1 LNRNTKRFAISVGL
15 LLFILTYGTVGF
27 YFLSDG
33 KNSLLDCFYMTFIT
47 ITTIGYGELLTFSNL
62 EHARIF
68 ILFLAATGIGAFTY
82 ILSNITAFVI
92 SDELLKNYKERKMK
106 EIIKK
111 LENHYLI
118 CGSGDIGHRIAEE
131 LKETK
136 RSFILIDKEI
146 HQDYLAANPDLLF
159 LHGDATD
166 EEILTDA
173 GIEKAKGLFAVTGD
187 DNYNLVITFTAKQ
200 LNNNLRIISKIR
212 DIKNGDKIKKAGAD
226 SVISPYNV
234 GGLRIVS
241 EMVRPTV
248 VSFLDTMLRDKD
260 KSLRIEEIIVPEK
273 VVGRKISSLN
283 MNIGN
288 ELLLIALKTKED
300 WLFNPDDSTT
310 LSKDDVLIVMTTP
323 EAKLKIEKLIF
334 ESRD

>member
-1 LNRNTKRFAISVGL
+1 MKRNTKRFLISIGL
-15 LLFILTYGTVGF
+15 LLFILSYGTFGF
-27 YFLSDG
+27 YFLSEG
-33 KNSLLDCFYMTFIT
+33 QNSLLDCFYMTFIT
-47 ITTIGYGELLTFSNL
+47 ITTIGYGELLKFPNI

-68 ILFLAATGIGAFTY
+68 IIFLAITGIGAFTY

-131 LKETK
+131 LSETK

-146 HQDYLAANPDLLF
+146 NQDYLNTNPDLLF
-159 LHGDATD
+159 VHGDATD
-166 EEILTDA
+166 ESILTQC
-173 GIEKAKGLFAVTGD
+173 GITKAAGLFAVTGD

-200 LNNNLRIISKIR
+200 LNPNLRIISKIR

-248 VSFLDTMLRDKD
+248 VSFLDTMLRDKE
-260 KSLRIEEIIVPEK
+260 KSLRIEEISVPQK
-273 VVGRKISSLN
+273 LDGKKISDLN
-283 MNIGN
+283 INYEN
-288 ELLLIALKTKED
+288 EALLIALKVDGD
-300 WLFNPDDSTT
+300 WIFNPVNSTV
-310 LSKDDVLIVMTTP
+310 LKKDDVLILMTTP
-323 EAKLKIEKLIF
+323 EAKNKVEKLIL
-334 ESRD
+334 EG

>member
-1 LNRNTKRFAISVGL
+1 
-15 LLFILTYGTVGF
+15 
-27 YFLSDG
+27 
-33 KNSLLDCFYMTFIT
+33 MTFIT
-47 ITTIGYGELLTFSNL
+47 ITTIGYGELLKFSNI
-62 EHARIF
+62 ESARIF
-68 ILFLAATGIGAFTY
+68 TIFLATTGIGAFTY

-146 HQDYLAANPDLLF
+146 HQDYLAANPGLLF
-159 LHGDATD
+159 VHGDATD
-166 EEILTDA
+166 EAILIES
-173 GIEKAKGLFAVTGD
+173 GIEKAAGLFAVTGD

-226 SVISPYNV
+226 SVISPYNI

-241 EMVRPTV
+241 EMIRPTV
-248 VSFLDTMLRDKD
+248 VSFLDTMLRDRE

-273 VVGRKISSLN
+273 GVGRKISELKI
-283 MNIGN
+283 NIGN

-300 WLFNPDDSTT
+300 WIFNPDASTI

-323 EAKLKIEKLIF
+323 EAKNNIEKLIF